1 MPNPRTV
8 IIGGG
13 FAGLSCAKAL
23 GGAPTDVTLIDQR
36 NYHLFQPLLY
46 QAATALLSPSEI
58 AWPIRTLLRRYK
70 NIQTLLGTVVGV
82 DRAARVV
89 HLEGR
94 QSVPFDYLV
103 VATGAR
109 HAYFGHDDWEAF
121 APGLKN
127 LDDATDIRRKILLAF
142 EQAEFEPDPAKRAA
156 LLTFVIIGGGPTGV
170 ELAGMIAELT
180 RRTLPGEF
188 RAFSPQSARV
198 ILVEANA
205 RILTTFTEPLSDFAV
220 RSLADMGVEVLA
232 GKAVTHIDAKGVVV
246 GDEPIEAA
254 TVLWAAGVQASP
266 AALWLHAA
274 SDRAGR
280 VIVGPDLSIE
290 AGIWVIGDTAAAQS
304 EGKPVPGL
312 APAAKQQGKYVA
324 AEIRRRLRGDAKP
337 SAPFRYRNQ
346 GNLATVS
353 RKAAIAEFPHL
364 RLKGWI
370 AWWLWG
376 IAHIFFLI
384 GARNRLAV
392 ALNWLWAHA
401 TGGRGARLITRHD
414 EHGRS
419 DQDDLRPSHRR
430 H

>member
-1 MPNPRTV
+1 MMPLPRTV

-13 FAGLSCAKAL
+13 FGGLSCAKSL
-23 GGAPTDVTLIDQR
+23 GGAATAVTLIDQR

-46 QAATALLSPSEI
+46 QAATALVGPSDI
-58 AWPIRTLLRRYK
+58 AWPIRSLVRRHR
-70 NIQTLLGTVVGV
+70 NIRTLLGTVIGI
-82 DRAARVV
+82 DRGERIVRLDDGNSIA
-89 HLEGR
+89 
-94 QSVPFDYLV
+94 FDFLV

-109 HAYFGHDDWEAF
+109 HAYFGHDEWEAF

-127 LDDATDIRRKILLAF
+127 LDDATNIRRKILVAF
-142 EQAEFEPDPAKRAA
+142 ERAEFESDPQKRAA
-156 LLTFVIIGGGPTGV
+156 LLTFVIVGGGPTGV

-188 RAFSPQSARV
+188 RAFDPQSSRV
-198 ILVEANA
+198 ILVESNA
-205 RILTTFTEPLSDFAV
+205 RILATFAEPLSAFAT
-220 RSLADMGVEVLA
+220 RSLAQMGVEILTGV
-232 GKAVTHIDAKGVVV
+232 AVTHVDAKGIAR

-266 AALWLHAA
+266 AAKWLDTL

-280 VIVGPDLSIE
+280 VVVGPDLSV
-290 AGIWVIGDTAAAQS
+290 ADGIWVIGDTAAVQS
-304 EGKPVPGL
+304 NGKPVPGL
-312 APAAKQQGKYVA
+312 APAAKQQGQYVGHL
-324 AEIRRRLRGDAKP
+324 IRRRLSGQTEAP
-337 SAPFRYRNQ
+337 QPFRYRHQ

-353 RKAAIAEFPHL
+353 RRAAIADFPHL
-364 RLKGWI
+364 RLKGRL

-384 GARNRLAV
+384 GARNRIAV

-414 EHGRS
+414 
-419 DQDDLRPSHRR
+419 DKDA
-430 H
+430 